1 MSECNNHHELEG
13 RVRVNEGNIRE
24 IQTNFRHL
32 PAQMKDAVE
41 EGMKAH
47 AASIEKKTTPSTKP
61 GVSEADKW
69 YKSQTALLTFM
80 MAVITLIGKLLD
92 KL

>member
-1 MSECNNHHELEG
+1 MPDCNKHDQLEE
-13 RVRVNEGNIRE
+13 RVRNNEGDIRE
-24 IQTNFRHL
+24 IQTNFKHL
-32 PAQMKDAVE
+32 PADMKDAVE

-47 AASIEKKTTPSTKP
+47 RVSMPESDVP
-61 GVSEADKW
+61 GSKRRSSDADKW